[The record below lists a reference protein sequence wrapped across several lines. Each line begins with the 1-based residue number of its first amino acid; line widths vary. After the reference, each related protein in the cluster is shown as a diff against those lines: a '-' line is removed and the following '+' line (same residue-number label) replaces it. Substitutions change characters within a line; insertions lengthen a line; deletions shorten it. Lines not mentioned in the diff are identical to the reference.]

1 MKRYSLSYIES
12 FNGESGRSDSF
23 DIMDT
28 FDRSK
33 IDELVKK
40 YNLNAVE
47 LKNYKSPYEVPTHVF
62 LIAEYEI
69 GEEFRQD
76 QLDLALQADR
86 EYKAEEAEREK
97 HKNDPDNWWSQF

>member
-1 MKRYSLSYIES
+1 MKRYSLYYIES

-23 DIMDT
+23 NIMDT

-40 YNLNAVE
+40 YNLNTVE
-47 LKNYKSPYEVPTHVF
+47 QKDYPGPYDLPLHVF
-62 LIAEYEI
+62 VIAEYEI

-76 QLDLALQADR
+76 QLDLAIQADK
-86 EYKAEEAEREK
+86 EYKAKEAEREK
-97 HKNDPDNWWSQF
+97 HKNDPNNWWNQF